1 MALAVVA
8 LAANAG
14 ASPGRASSCAAP
26 SVNVIVLARSIGP
39 IKLGEMRATAQA
51 KAGHEKHIVA
61 KGDTHYYPRL
71 ELFIGYKNGRVA
83 VISDSSNAA
92 TASGDPLAGT
102 QYGTA
107 HSCLGLGSGYPHF
120 TAIYPHAACASG
132 LYGGEPGQPDKY
144 KNTVCTVDGR
154 HGNFT
159 VFSFAGLKAGTL
171 HCAAIDVAV
180 KSERSLATPL

>member
-1 MALAVVA
+1 M
-8 LAANAG
+8 
-14 ASPGRASSCAAP
+14 
-26 SVNVIVLARSIGP
+26 LARSIGP

-144 KNTVCTVDGR
+144 KNTVCTVGR
-154 HGNFT
+154 PTRQLHRVLVRRSQSGNAPLRCDRCRSEIRAVARNPT
-159 VFSFAGLKAGTL
+159 LNDAHDPRLPRPSCGVAG
-171 HCAAIDVAV
+171 VP
-180 KSERSLATPL
+180 RSHLDR